1 VEESKSCSTCE
12 EKKIK
17 PVGYMILFS
26 DGMHNFL
33 DGVAIA
39 SAFALNTEIGVITTI
54 LVLLHELPQEIGDF
68 GVLINSGF
76 SKSKAL

>member
-1 VEESKSCSTCE
+1 
-12 EKKIK
+12 
-17 PVGYMILFS
+17 MILFS

-39 SAFALNTEIGVITTI
+39 SAFHLGTEAGIITTI

-68 GVLINSGF
+68 GVLLNSGF
-76 SKSKAL
+76 SKVKAL